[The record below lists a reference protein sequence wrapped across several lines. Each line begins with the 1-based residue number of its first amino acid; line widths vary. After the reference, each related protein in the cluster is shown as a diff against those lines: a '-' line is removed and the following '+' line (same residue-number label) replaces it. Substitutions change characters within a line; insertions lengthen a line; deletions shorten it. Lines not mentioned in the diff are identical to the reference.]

1 MTASLRG
8 RLLPLALGA
17 LLAPALPLAAQQ
29 PSPRGPGAAPE
40 PEPLILGVTDLG
52 QAIAALHAQGT
63 PVRHVIGV
71 SNALAV
77 VGDPARL
84 RALPFVR
91 YVEPDPPDAVWTQED
106 VLAYGVDNIDAEVV
120 WGGNQ
125 QATNVTLGQGGL
137 GVKVAV
143 LDTGIDCTHEDL
155 APGCVYGANF
165 VSADPPFDDHG
176 HGTHVGGI
184 IAARDNG
191 LGMIGTAP
199 EVDLYAVKVLGANGS
214 GAWSAVAAGI
224 DWAVQNGMTVI
235 NMSLGGASSSQA
247 VADAVAAAQAAGIL
261 VVSAAGNAGCC
272 NTVIYPAKYPGSM
285 AVAAVDQSDVRASFS
300 STGPEV
306 DVAAPGVS
314 NRSTVPTG
322 SCALCD
328 PSGYRSLSG
337 TSMAAPHVSGVGA
350 LLRSRGWTSAD
361 AWSLINSTA
370 KDLGGAGFD
379 ESYGHG
385 RVDALAAVSGTP
397 PPPPPPPPPDTTAP
411 TAAVTSPLD
420 GAAVAR
426 RSTVTISAYASD
438 DVGVSQVD
446 FYVNGSLKCAATLA
460 PYACAWKVPP
470 PANKS
475 YQLEVRALDAAG
487 NIGRS
492 AVVTVTSQ

>member
-29 PSPRGPGAAPE
+29 LSPGPGAA

-77 VGDPARL
+77 VGDPALL

-91 YVEPDPPDAVWTQED
+91 YIEPDPPDAVWTQED
-106 VLAYGVDNIDAEVV
+106 TLAYGVDNIDAEVV

-125 QATNVTLGQGGL
+125 QATDVIAGQGGL

-143 LDTGIDCTHEDL
+143 VDTGIDCTHEDL
-155 APGCVYGANF
+155 APGCFYGANF
-165 VSADPPFDDHG
+165 VSADPPFDDYG
-176 HGTHVGGI
+176 HGTHVAGI
-184 IAARDNG
+184 IGARDNG

-199 EVDLYAVKVLGANGS
+199 EVDLFAVKVLGANGS

-224 DWAVQNGMTVI
+224 DWAVQNRMNVI
-235 NMSLGGASSSQA
+235 NMSLGGTSSSQA

-314 NRSTVPTG
+314 IRSSVPTG
-322 SCALCD
+322 TCTLCD
-328 PSGYRSLSG
+328 PSGYLSLSG
-337 TSMAAPHVSGVGA
+337 TSMATPHVSGVGA
-350 LLRSRGWTSAD
+350 LLMSRGSTSAD

-397 PPPPPPPPPDTTAP
+397 PPPPPPPSDGAPP
-411 TAAVTSPLD
+411 TASITSPAD
-420 GAAVAR
+420 GTPVLR
-426 RSTVTISAYASD
+426 RSTVTIQAAASD
-438 DVGVSQVD
+438 DIGVTQVE
-446 FYVNGSLKCAATLA
+446 FYVSGNLKCTATAA
-460 PYACAWKVPP
+460 PYTCAWNVP
-470 PANKS
+470 AAAKRS
-475 YQLEVRALDAAG
+475 YQLEAWAYDAVG
-487 NIGRS
+487 NVGKS
-492 AVVTVTSQ
+492 AIVTVTGR